1 MAGLREETADGKPEN
16 SYHIKNGLVR
26 LNMEEITRIY
36 EEHMMGDFPKSEL
49 KPLASILHMIG
60 KGIYECLGFF
70 ADGELKAYVFMLT
83 DREGGFLLLDY
94 LAVCENSRQEG
105 WGSRCMER
113 LGEYYGDKP
122 GILLECE
129 SLETAADEKERRLR
143 RRRIRFYERNG
154 CVLTGVKA
162 RVFGVEFDILYLPL
176 MERQVDGAREL
187 VGLYRK
193 MLPDEIYKK
202 QVRIR

>member
-1 MAGLREETADGKPEN
+1 M
-16 SYHIKNGLVR
+16 
-26 LNMEEITRIY
+26 
-36 EEHMMGDFPKSEL
+36 
-49 KPLASILHMIG
+49 
-60 KGIYECLGFF
+60 
-70 ADGELKAYVFMLT
+70 
-83 DREGGFLLLDY
+83 
-94 LAVCENSRQEG
+94 
-105 WGSRCMER
+105 
-113 LGEYYGDKP
+113 
-122 GILLECE
+122 LECE

-187 VGLYRK
+187 EGLYRK